1 MEDAA
6 QRDPGRA
13 QDLPWKSEWQ
23 GKTESE
29 VVFCGD
35 TGFLLVTGGPILR
48 ETLSAGLLGGSGDQ
62 AEQHRTRTHDE
73 GRSPVRRQRCLGQQC
88 GRSLRP
94 LDDRMV
100 IVRCLSDQLP

>member
-35 TGFLLVTGGPILR
+35 TGFSFGHRWPYSEGDTLR
-48 ETLSAGLLGGSGDQ
+48 GFIGRLRRSG
-62 AEQHRTRTHDE
+62 RTT
-73 GRSPVRRQRCLGQQC
+73 
-88 GRSLRP
+88 
-94 LDDRMV
+94 
-100 IVRCLSDQLP
+100 